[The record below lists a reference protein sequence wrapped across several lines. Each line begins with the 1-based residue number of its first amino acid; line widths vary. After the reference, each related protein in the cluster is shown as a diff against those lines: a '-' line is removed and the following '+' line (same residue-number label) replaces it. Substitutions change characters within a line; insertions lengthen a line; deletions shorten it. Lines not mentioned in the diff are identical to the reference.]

1 MRATACLAAAML
13 ALGAA
18 MVQAQNANTNASTT
32 VAVTP
37 LRGYG
42 GEGRY
47 GWGGY
52 PWGGYDHASTF
63 SEGFG
68 RGLDAVI
75 RAQGEY
81 NLNTSAAA
89 INVSL
94 ARQQEIENRKRWTQ
108 SYFEIRDL
116 NRQGFEA
123 ETKRLRGTPEDWLR
137 VAQAGKPKRLSPTEL
152 DIVTGAIHWPILL
165 TARSYSGQRVELE
178 KAFTDRAYHGVLEAE
193 TFLKVLQLTENL
205 LSDLKTQVRDLPT
218 GQYLAA
224 KRFLE
229 SLAYE
234 ASQPAG

>member
-1 MRATACLAAAML
+1 MKATACLGAALL
-13 ALGAA
+13 ALGPALLS
-18 MVQAQNANTNASTT
+18 AQNANTSTPT
-32 VAVTP
+32 SPIITAVPT
-37 LRGYG
+37 GSSA
-42 GEGRY
+42 RY
-47 GWGGY
+47 SGGY
-52 PWGGYDHASTF
+52 PWGGYSFSSTAL
-63 SEGFG
+63 EGFG
-68 RGLDAVI
+68 HGLGAVI

-81 NLNTSAAA
+81 NLDTSAAA
-89 INVSL
+89 VNFSV

-108 SYFEIRDL
+108 SYFELRDL

-152 DIVTGAIHWPILL
+152 DIVTGEIHWPILL
-165 TARSYSGQRVELE
+165 TARNYSGQRVELE
-178 KAFTDRAYHGVLEAE
+178 RAFADRAYHGVMEAE
-193 TFLKVLQLTENL
+193 TFLKVLHLSEGL
-205 LSDLKTQVRDLPT
+205 LGNLKTQVRDLPT